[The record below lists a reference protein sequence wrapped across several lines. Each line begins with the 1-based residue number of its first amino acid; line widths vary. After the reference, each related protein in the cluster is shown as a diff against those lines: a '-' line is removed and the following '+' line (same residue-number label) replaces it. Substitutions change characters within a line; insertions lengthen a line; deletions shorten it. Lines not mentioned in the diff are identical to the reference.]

1 MADGADALSSCG
13 RLVRTYDPDRFST
26 SLFAPPDRREDLWA
40 VHAFAHEVAKTREVV
55 SQPVMG
61 TIRLQWWRE
70 ALDGIYAGS
79 PRRHE
84 VIDGLALAVDR
95 RGLPRAPFDALIDG
109 RERDLEDVPPATLH
123 DLVSY
128 AEATGGPPAE
138 LAALVLGAPGAV
150 AAARAAGAAHALA
163 GLMRAVPFHA
173 RARRLY
179 LPADLLAANGVFTN
193 QLFDLK
199 APAGLATVVRAVG
212 DAAAARLSDARA
224 ARAAVPR
231 DARAAVLV
239 GTLAGLH
246 LSTLARAGWNPF
258 EPRVGMRHP
267 AIPLRLAWAAA
278 TGRW

>member
-1 MADGADALSSCG
+1 MSDGALALPSCG
-13 RLVRTYDPDRFST
+13 RLVRTHDPDRFSA
-26 SLFAPPDRREDLWA
+26 SLFAPSDRREDLWA

-70 ALDGIYAGS
+70 AIDGIYAGT

-84 VIDGLALAVDR
+84 VIDALAIAVDR
-95 RGLPRAPFDALIDG
+95 RRLPRDPFDALIDG
-109 RERDLEDVPPATLH
+109 RERDLEDAPPATLD
-123 DLVSY
+123 DLLTY

-138 LAALVLGAPGAV
+138 LAALVLGAPRAIPS
-150 AAARAAGAAHALA
+150 ARAAGAAHALA

-173 RARRLY
+173 RARRLF
-179 LPADLLAANGVFTN
+179 LPADLLAASGVFTN

-199 APAGLATVVRAVG
+199 APAGLATVVRAVAE
-212 DAAAARLSDARA
+212 AAAARLSDARA
-224 ARAAVPR
+224 ARATVPG

-258 EPRVGMRHP
+258 EPRVAMRHP
-267 AIPLRLAWAAA
+267 ATPLRLAWAAA